1 MATGLD
7 RSMVR
12 DVCSPVIN
20 TSAVELSEKGG
31 EDQVAHPSGTGPLF
45 SMGVLKRTLISPS
58 EIKSC
63 MLPKG
68 RPEMSIF
75 LVAARYAALGFDIA
89 CGQGFV
95 GITLAA

>member
-1 MATGLD
+1 
-7 RSMVR
+7 
-12 DVCSPVIN
+12 
-20 TSAVELSEKGG
+20 
-31 EDQVAHPSGTGPLF
+31 
-45 SMGVLKRTLISPS
+45 
-58 EIKSC
+58 

-95 GITLAA
+95 GITLAAAVTVEDICRSGVFI